1 MPNYLR
7 TSLGKP
13 VFYFVLQQDKQLS
26 CPGFISH
33 KRLPLF
39 FFFFLFSPASL
50 SASWVVPCSVG
61 WMLRGS
67 LFAAARREPQEGNGV
82 AREPQEGTGKQLT
95 QEEHSAETTLDAE
108 PRWTA
113 SPRRTPSPRATT
125 CYLTW
130 RKSLHVSINGFL
142 EAQVHMLYVPGQ
154 VAHTKSD
161 VQTGAV

>member
-1 MPNYLR
+1 MV
-7 TSLGKP
+7 TSLHL
-13 VFYFVLQQDKQLS
+13 VLFYAKLPL
-26 CPGFISH
+26 
-33 KRLPLF
+33 RLPGETSFLF
-39 FFFFLFSPASL
+39 CFTARQAAFLSRLHQPQKASTLFLFSFFLPSKP

-67 LFAAARREPQEGNGV
+67 LFA

-108 PRWTA
+108 PRWIA

-142 EAQVHMLYVPGQ
+142 EAQVHMLYLPGQ
-154 VAHTKSD
+154 VAHIKSD

>member
-1 MPNYLR
+1 MPNYLCA
-7 TSLGKP
+7 SLGKP

-39 FFFFLFSPASL
+39 FFFLFFSPASL

-67 LFAAARREPQEGNGV
+67 LFA

-108 PRWTA
+108 PRWIA

-142 EAQVHMLYVPGQ
+142 EAQVHMLYLPGQ
-154 VAHTKSD
+154 VAHIKSD